1 MKVCFVV
8 PPAEEE
14 EAASL
19 PGSRLTERLL
29 AHRGWETH
37 LLVCGGEDGPALQR
51 YGGDAPALLRGEQ
64 ALEELIS
71 LQAEQG
77 FDLIEFADAGL
88 AARSVQAKR
97 LGGALL
103 DARLAVNLRA
113 PAFWQRQR
121 RLGERTS
128 PRDLKLDYCERYAF
142 EWADFQLAPSHH
154 MLDCARREEWAV
166 RGDALVVHPLP
177 EPPAGEVAA
186 SELREIA
193 FLGPLA
199 DDGLP
204 LLLAAIEA
212 VDAGVPVV
220 FFGEDEL
227 VGDLAASELIGSRLG
242 DRPHR
247 LEAGLE
253 AAALR
258 SELAAGDKL
267 VVHAGTGDSFGFAVA
282 ESARAGVPFLA
293 ARKGAVPELFG
304 DAPGAEGFLFDPT
317 PGALAAA
324 LERRLALSPAA
335 ERDLRAAAATAH
347 DSEHWAESLE
357 NSYRELLRRPWQ
369 PRVARISAAASVTVT
384 IAHYNHDRYLPGA
397 LASLAAQT
405 RPPEEVIVVDDGST
419 SEVARR
425 VFAEQEARYP
435 HWTFVRQENAG
446 PGPARNSGL
455 ERASGTY
462 FLPFDSDNVAAPDL
476 LERLLAALEAN
487 PSLAA
492 VACHNLS
499 FVEDADIE
507 AGRFAFRYSPTG
519 GPRVLACLE
528 NVYGDT
534 CSMFRTEELRRVG
547 GFEINRWSPTE
558 DWETFVKMATAG
570 LELDVYPQPLFYYR
584 TDSGGRLQSVGNDR
598 LTTLRL
604 RAHLVETF
612 FVNAELSRNERRQ
625 LFECLQAFDHSV
637 TEGMARRLAEQ
648 RLWHD
653 SQMADLDGFREKELA
668 KQGEHLGAEIG
679 AQRAR
684 AEAAEAELA
693 SLREIASQGLLR
705 RAASAVWGRTSRD
718 RRG

>member
-1 MKVCFVV
+1 MKVCFVA
-8 PPAEEE
+8 PPAE

-19 PGSRLTERLL
+19 PAADLTDRLL
-29 AHRGWETH
+29 AGRGWQTH
-37 LLVCGGEDGPALQR
+37 LLVCGDGEETPLQRFGGDDPALV
-51 YGGDAPALLRGEQ
+51 RGEQ
-64 ALEELIS
+64 ALEELVS
-71 LQAEQG
+71 LQAEHG
-77 FDLIEFADAGL
+77 FDLIEFCDAGL

-113 PAFWQRQR
+113 PAFWQRR
-121 RLGERTS
+121 RLLGERTS
-128 PRDLKLDYCERYAF
+128 PRDLKLDHCERYAF
-142 EWADFQLAPSHH
+142 EWADFQIAPSRH
-154 MLDCARREEWAV
+154 MLERARREEWAV
-166 RGDALVVHPLP
+166 RDDAFVVHPLP
-177 EPPAGEVAA
+177 EPGGEVALA
-186 SELREIA
+186 EIGEIA
-193 FLGPLA
+193 FLGPLP

-204 LLLAAIEA
+204 LLLAALDEA
-212 VDAGVPVV
+212 APGVPVV
-220 FFGEDEL
+220 FFGEDEPI
-227 VGDLAASELIGSRLG
+227 GDVAASELIGTRLG

-247 LEAGLE
+247 IVPGLD

-258 SELAAGDKL
+258 AELAAGDKL
-267 VVHAGTGDSFGFAVA
+267 VVHAGRGDPFGFAVA
-282 ESARAGVPFLA
+282 ESALAGVPFLA
-293 ARKGAVPELFG
+293 ARKGGVPELFG
-304 DAPGAEGFLFDPT
+304 DAPGAEGFLFEPA
-317 PGALAAA
+317 PPVLAAA
-324 LERRLALSPAA
+324 IERRLALSLEA
-335 ERDLRAAAATAH
+335 ERELRAAVAAVHNPEDWA
-347 DSEHWAESLE
+347 DSVESR
-357 NSYRELLRRPWQ
+357 YRELLQRPWR
-369 PRVARISAAASVTVT
+369 PRLARISEAASVTVT

-419 SEVARR
+419 SEAARR

-435 HWTFVRQENAG
+435 EWTFVRQENAG
-446 PGPARNSGL
+446 PGHARNSGL
-455 ERASGTY
+455 ERASGAY

-476 LERLLAALEAN
+476 VERLLAALETN
-487 PSLAA
+487 SSLAA
-492 VACHNLS
+492 VTCHNLA

-507 AGRFAFRYSPTG
+507 VGRFAFRYSPTG

-534 CSMFRTEELRRVG
+534 CSLFRTEELRRVG

-570 LELDVYPQPLFYYR
+570 LELDVFPRPLFYYR

-612 FVNAELSRNERRQ
+612 FVNAELSRSERRQ

-648 RLWHD
+648 RRWHD
-653 SQMADLDGFREKELA
+653 SQMADLDAFREDQLA
-668 KQGEHLGAEIG
+668 ERDEQMSAAVDAE
-679 AQRAR
+679 RTR

-693 SLREIASQGLLR
+693 SLRAVASQGLLR
-705 RAASAVWGRTSRD
+705 RAADALRGRVPGSGGR
-718 RRG
+718 